1 MINKEQVAVVVPA
14 YKTILSETE
23 QISLSQLFNVLGS
36 YDIYY
41 AVPQSLQ
48 AEYLDNASIE
58 RFADS
63 FFENIAGYNQLMLS
77 KEFYRRFNKY
87 NFILIYQLDAF
98 VFSDCLLDFCN
109 LDYDYIG
116 APWLTGMRKRVDD
129 TYVYVIVGNGGFSL
143 RNVQSTI
150 HLLDT
155 NKDELKNY
163 CDNEDK
169 FFAYSN
175 SPFFKVAPVSI
186 ALSFAFERQVK
197 QCFELNNRKIPFGC
211 HAWERYDYD
220 FWKPYIEK
228 FGYELSGI
236 VDKSG
241 IEDLS
246 NAEFYR
252 QASLMQKFWAFDQ
265 QIHMVNADGRKV
277 VVFGAGMY
285 GKRTLHL
292 LEHSKITVECII
304 DNNEAIQNEFV
315 QGYMVCSPRMIK
327 SHQEY
332 FTIISMSGNNMDA
345 AKKQLDRMGKMY
357 KRDYITFL
365 DLISGDT

>member
-1 MINKEQVAVVVPA
+1 MGNKEQVAVVVPA
-14 YKTILSETE
+14 YKSTLNETE
-23 QISLSQLFNVLGS
+23 QISLSQLFNVLGR

-41 AVPQSLQ
+41 VVPQRLQ
-48 AEYLDNASIE
+48 AEYLDNALIK
-58 RFADS
+58 RFSDS
-63 FFENIAGYNQLMLS
+63 YFEDIAGYNRLMLS
-77 KEFYRRFNKY
+77 KEFYTRFNKY

-109 LDYDYIG
+109 LGYDYIG

-129 TYVYVIVGNGGFSL
+129 TYVYVNVGNGGFSL

-186 ALSFAFERQVK
+186 ALGFAFERQVK

-220 FWKPYIEK
+220 FWKTYIEK
-228 FGYELSGI
+228 AGYKLPVKISEF
-236 VDKSG
+236 G
-241 IEDLS
+241 IEDKINYEIYKENS
-246 NAEFYR
+246 SVE
-252 QASLMQKFWAFDQ
+252 KFWTFNKK
-265 QIHMVNADGRKV
+265 IHIQNARNKRV
-277 VVFGAGMY
+277 AIFGIGMY
-285 GKRTLHL
+285 GKRVLKI
-292 LEHSKITVECII
+292 LENSRILVDCFF
-304 DNNEAIQNEFV
+304 DNNESAQNKCINGFRVNTPKILENDDNFFIIIAI
-315 QGYMVCSPRMIK
+315 
-327 SHQEY
+327 
-332 FTIISMSGNNMDA
+332 SGSNMNSVME
-345 AKKQLDRMGKMY
+345 QLDNIGKVY
-357 KRDYITFL
+357 KQDYITYM
-365 DLISGDT
+365 DLII